1 MKYQSEL
8 IAVNE
13 LKLDLENP
21 RLYHQR
27 AAGTAPKTE
36 RDLEKMISED
46 KEGGTSGKFVALK
59 KAITKSGVLDPIWVK
74 KETDG
79 KYLVIE
85 GNRRTTCL
93 RAILNEDR
101 TPPKGVSYDSVMA
114 NVLDPSATELEIK
127 LQKAR
132 LQTGKKAW
140 GVANDAAV
148 IHEFHYDLMMDI
160 EDISTEMQIS
170 KAKVKK
176 YLKSYKM
183 WLRYVKETGD
193 TNTSRFAMFN
203 EMPQPVMI
211 WVEESPENVA
221 DYHKWITPVE
231 GQAKIRSAA
240 TRGGLRDFSKVVKDP
255 EALKLLREDPKVNV
269 ELAFEVVKSND
280 ILKDMAFL
288 KRILPM
294 AKQLDD
300 MDDSQRARLANEPA
314 IGIHLM
320 SLKDACTALL
330 SDLQDIK
337 DYQEKI

>member
-1 MKYQSEL
+1 MKYESAL
-8 IAVNE
+8 IEVKD

-21 RLYHQR
+21 RLYHRR

-36 RDLEKMISED
+36 RDLEMMISD
-46 KEGGTSGKFVALK
+46 DSGKFIALK
-59 KAITKSGVLDPIWVK
+59 KAISKSGVQDPIWVQ
-74 KETDG
+74 KESDG

-93 RAILNEDR
+93 RAILNEDK
-101 TPPKGVSYDSVMA
+101 TPPPGVSYNFVIA
-114 NVLDPSATELEIK
+114 NVIDSSVTEIEVK
-127 LQKAR
+127 KHKAR
-132 LQTGKKAW
+132 LQGGKKAW

-160 EDISTEMQIS
+160 EDIATEMLIS
-170 KAKVKK
+170 VSKVKK

-183 WLRYVKETGD
+183 WLRFVKETGD

-203 EMPQPVMI
+203 EMPQPVMV
-211 WVEESPENVA
+211 WVEESDINLA
-221 DYHKWITPVE
+221 DYHQWITPVD

-240 TRGGLRDFSKVVKDP
+240 TRGGLRDFSKVVNDP
-255 EALKLLREDPKVNV
+255 EAIQLLREDPKADV

-294 AKQLDD
+294 AKKLDD
-300 MDDSQRARLANEPA
+300 MDDSQRARLATEPRIA
-314 IGIHLM
+314 IHLK
-320 SLKDACTALL
+320 SLKNSCDTLL
-330 SDLQDIK
+330 SDLADMK
-337 DYQEKI
+337 DYQDK